1 MLRKLVYFNTQLIDD
16 IKRAVLSHK
25 KRLWVFLLQIIL
37 VCMECVHNINTN
49 STLHFSSALRL

>member
-25 KRLWVFLLQIIL
+25 KKSLGVPFTDNIGLHG
-37 VCMECVHNINTN
+37 VCT
-49 STLHFSSALRL
+49 